1 MPFSL
6 EDKITYDELA
16 PSLQAMLGINKY
28 NDMIEDMIQKAD
40 NGQLIKVGKNNT
52 IFADDDFYLIRAAVD
67 QSEVDHLKAVG
78 PIDLKEVFNRWAR
91 VSSYGYGLANQN
103 SNIGDQA
110 QARAAYSY
118 NDNNKSIYMN
128 INPDCTSGF
137 ISDKLYSKFWIHIRM
152 YGLTEYYGG
161 GSDDDANIFL
171 LAYMVDK
178 NNLFHDISAVRVGG
192 IDNQWGDKTFF
203 LAYDFV
209 ARGGWLSFS
218 GGPGGKPTANSFK
231 YLSIAKPPKRS
242 WDSSFVEFYAEKN
255 GGIIRGKTNDKNRSN
270 FNPAYDIEYSLPDTK
285 PSDWSDED
293 WNNLR
298 YMMLQPCSVGFGVQ
312 SQNSRFMIV
321 DQQEIFE
328 EDNIYDLEEDAIYAF
343 INNEW
348 VKIGKTSDILPH
360 KVWLYNNILNNLY
373 WYDSP
378 GKYIKIESNMIS
390 NIKTAAE
397 GQLPK
402 IMNDGTIDMHD
413 NFIKLYA
420 VDNNTDF
427 AHAQSVLT
435 TDGDTIYR
443 LDINKKYVYFRTTA
457 NWVEKPIDLN
467 DIPCRIF
474 IYNEALHRFFFYTE
488 PGVYYRMTLRNF
500 DVI

>member
-28 NDMIEDMIQKAD
+28 NDMIEDMMQNAD
-40 NGQLIKVGKNNT
+40 DGQLLKVGKDKT
-52 IFADDDFYLIRAAVD
+52 IFADDNFYIIRVATNKTE
-67 QSEVDHLKAVG
+67 QEQMKKLG
-78 PIDLKEVFNRWAR
+78 PINLEEVFKTWK
-91 VSSYGYGLANQN
+91 GL
-103 SNIGDQA
+103 
-110 QARAAYSY
+110 SY
-118 NDNNKSIYMN
+118 NAPSLSAYYSPWYPGQRTDYMGYPDGRVPYRCVPIKSGYYYNKNDKCIYCPVN
-128 INPDCTSGF
+128 SDSRSGF
-137 ISDKLYSKFWIHIRM
+137 VSEKLYSKLWIKIRM
-152 YGLTEYYGG
+152 YGL
-161 GSDDDANIFL
+161 DDDDDDCGFTIAGYWDKDGIFR
-171 LAYMVDK
+171 
-178 NNLFHDISAVRVGG
+178 DITILRSGG
-192 IDNQWGDKTFF
+192 NQNSFAGIQIV
-203 LAYDFV
+203 YDFFYSDRKTLV
-209 ARGGWLSFS
+209 SHNCPACDWG
-218 GGPGGKPTANSFK
+218 NSF
-231 YLSIAKPPKRS
+231 I
-242 WDSSFVEFYAEKN
+242 EFYAEKVP
-255 GGIIRGKTNDKNRSN
+255 GKIISKTGDRNSN
-270 FNPAYDIEYSLPDTK
+270 TINENYTIELELPDEK
-285 PSDWSDED
+285 PSDWSDKMWED
-293 WNNLR
+293 IKYLILQPGQVAFCNHSEPSR
-298 YMMLQPCSVGFGVQ
+298 YM
-312 SQNSRFMIV
+312 II
-321 DQQEIFE
+321 DQQELFE
-328 EDNIYDLEEDAIYAF
+328 EDEIYDLDEDAIYAW

-348 VKIGKTSDILPH
+348 VKVSNTSDVLPH
-360 KVWLYNNILNNLY
+360 KVWLYNPVLNNLY

-427 AHAQSVLT
+427 SHAQSVLT

-443 LDINKKYVYFRTTA
+443 LDINKKYVYFRATA
-457 NWVEKPIDLN
+457 NWVEKPIDLH

>member
-1 MPFSL
+1 
-6 EDKITYDELA
+6 
-16 PSLQAMLGINKY
+16 
-28 NDMIEDMIQKAD
+28 
-40 NGQLIKVGKNNT
+40 
-52 IFADDDFYLIRAAVD
+52 
-67 QSEVDHLKAVG
+67 
-78 PIDLKEVFNRWAR
+78 
-91 VSSYGYGLANQN
+91 
-103 SNIGDQA
+103 
-110 QARAAYSY
+110 
-118 NDNNKSIYMN
+118 
-128 INPDCTSGF
+128 
-137 ISDKLYSKFWIHIRM
+137 
-152 YGLTEYYGG
+152 
-161 GSDDDANIFL
+161 
-171 LAYMVDK
+171 
-178 NNLFHDISAVRVGG
+178 
-192 IDNQWGDKTFF
+192 
-203 LAYDFV
+203 
-209 ARGGWLSFS
+209 
-218 GGPGGKPTANSFK
+218 
-231 YLSIAKPPKRS
+231 
-242 WDSSFVEFYAEKN
+242 
-255 GGIIRGKTNDKNRSN
+255 
-270 FNPAYDIEYSLPDTK
+270 
-285 PSDWSDED
+285 
-293 WNNLR
+293 
-298 YMMLQPCSVGFGVQ
+298 MLQPCSVGFGVQ

-427 AHAQSVLT
+427 SHAQSVLT

-443 LDINKKYVYFRTTA
+443 LDINKKYVYFRATA
-457 NWVEKPIDLN
+457 NWVEKPIDLH